1 MLLRRL
7 SFFRN
12 EPRDLYDLWY
22 LTSRSLIDLAA
33 LRPEIIS
40 KLEFR
45 GRKFSNLSEEF
56 SKKEQRY
63 RKLWDI
69 RLASQMAELPH
80 FDEVFR
86 GVRRSMRAAQFTNQ
100 G

>member
-1 MLLRRL
+1 MALTDRA
-7 SFFRN
+7 RN

-22 LTSRSLIDLAA
+22 LTSQSHIDLAA
-33 LRPEIIS
+33 LKLEIKR

-45 GRKFSNLSEEF
+45 GRKFSNIIEEF
-56 SKKEQRY
+56 LKKETRY

-80 FDEVFR
+80 FDDVNR
-86 GVRRSMRAAQFTNQ
+86 AVRRSMRAAKFTI
-100 G
+100 